1 MRASTVILNSL
12 LLATGLAAPAIVKRD
27 LASIQGALKT
37 VETGLGKLTTAV
49 KSITTDPQSGPPVL
63 SASDDLAKII
73 KQATT
78 DINASQELSLQDA
91 LTLQQS
97 SSGLTTAVK
106 DTMDALKGKKDTLDQ
121 LGFTKIAIQ
130 TLQTQKTDSTALGK
144 AIVSKIP
151 AIGQSIAQQA
161 VDGVTNQIDDGI
173 KALQAPP
180 AAGAAPPAAGAS
192 PSPAAPAAPKQSGA
206 PKATPAPAAPAAPA
220 PAPAAGN
227 ANAADPLA
235 GVLGLITGTGAQPA
249 VQNKAA
255 TNPVTSATGALLG
268 TSGAQPA
275 AAAPAAGGAPNVNG
289 ALAQVG
295 AIAGLN
301 NGKGQPNTAN
311 PISQAAGQLL
321 NPKPAAAA
329 RK

>member
-180 AAGAAPPAAGAS
+180 AAAPPPAAGAS

-206 PKATPAPAAPAAPA
+206 PKATPAPAAPAAAP

-275 AAAPAAGGAPNVNG
+275 AA
-289 ALAQVG
+289 
-295 AIAGLN
+295 
-301 NGKGQPNTAN
+301 
-311 PISQAAGQLL
+311 
-321 NPKPAAAA
+321 PAAAA
-329 RK
+329 VLPTSTAPWLRLAPSRV

>member
-12 LLATGLAAPAIVKRD
+12 LLATGLAAPAVVKRD
-27 LASIQGALKT
+27 LASIQNSLKT
-37 VETGLGKLTTAV
+37 IETGLGKLTTAV
-49 KSITTDPQSGPPVL
+49 KGLTTDAQTGPPIL
-63 SASDDLAKII
+63 AASDDLAKTI

-97 SSGLTTAVK
+97 SGTLTTAVK
-106 DTMDALKGKKDTLDQ
+106 DTIDALKGKKDTLDQ
-121 LGFTKIAIQ
+121 LGFTKIAVQ

-161 VDGVTNQIDDGI
+161 VDQVTAQIDDGI
-173 KALQAPP
+173 KTLQAPP

-192 PSPAAPAAPKQSGA
+192 PSPATPAAPKQSGA
-206 PKATPAPAAPAAPA
+206 PKASPS
-220 PAPAAGN
+220 PAPAAGQ
-227 ANAADPLA
+227 A
-235 GVLGLITGTGAQPA
+235 
-249 VQNKAA
+249 NKAA
-255 TNPVTSATGALLG
+255 TNPLTSATGALLG

-275 AAAPAAGGAPNVNG
+275 AAPAAGGAPNLNG
-289 ALAQVG
+289 ALAQAG

-321 NPKPAAAA
+321 NPKPAGAAA
-329 RK
+329 AK

>member
-12 LLATGLAAPAIVKRD
+12 LLATGLAAPAVVKRD

-37 VETGLGKLTTAV
+37 IETSLGKLTTAV
-49 KSITTDPQSGPPVL
+49 KGITTDPQSGPPVL
-63 SASDDLAKII
+63 SASDDLSKVI

-97 SSGLTTAVK
+97 SGGLTTAVK
-106 DTMDALKGKKDTLDQ
+106 DTIDALKGKKDTLDQ
-121 LGFTKIAIQ
+121 LGFTKIAVQ

-161 VDGVTNQIDDGI
+161 VDQVTAQIDDGI

-192 PSPAAPAAPKQSGA
+192 PSPATPAAPKQSGA
-206 PKATPAPAAPAAPA
+206 PKATPAPAPAAS
-220 PAPAAGN
+220 AGEN
-227 ANAADPLA
+227 
-235 GVLGLITGTGAQPA
+235 
-249 VQNKAA
+249 NKAA
-255 TNPVTSATGALLG
+255 TNPLTSATGALLG

-275 AAAPAAGGAPNVNG
+275 AAPAAGGAPNING

-295 AIAGLN
+295 AVAGLN

-321 NPKPAAAA
+321 NPKPAGAA
-329 RK
+329 K

>member
-12 LLATGLAAPAIVKRD
+12 LLATGLAAPAAVVKRD

-37 VETGLGKLTTAV
+37 IETGLGKLTTAV
-49 KSITTDPQSGPPVL
+49 KGITTDPQSGPPVL
-63 SASDDLAKII
+63 SASDDLGKTI

-97 SSGLTTAVK
+97 SGGLTTAVK
-106 DTMDALKGKKDTLDQ
+106 DTIDALKGKKDTLDQ
-121 LGFTKIAIQ
+121 LGFTKIAVQ

-161 VDGVTNQIDDGI
+161 VDQVTAQIDDGI

-180 AAGAAPPAAGAS
+180 ANGAAPPAAGAS
-192 PSPAAPAAPKQSGA
+192 PTPATPAAPAAPKQSGA
-206 PKATPAPAAPAAPA
+206 PKAS
-220 PAPAAGN
+220 PAPAAGQ
-227 ANAADPLA
+227 A
-235 GVLGLITGTGAQPA
+235 
-249 VQNKAA
+249 NKAT
-255 TNPVTSATGALLG
+255 TNPLTSATGALLG

-275 AAAPAAGGAPNVNG
+275 AAVPAAGGAPNING
-289 ALAQVG
+289 ALASVG
-295 AIAGLN
+295 AAAGLN

-311 PISQAAGQLL
+311 PIANTATQLL
-321 NPKPAAAA
+321 NPKPAGAAA
-329 RK
+329 K

>member
-180 AAGAAPPAAGAS
+180 AAG
-192 PSPAAPAAPKQSGA
+192 
-206 PKATPAPAAPAAPA
+206 
-220 PAPAAGN
+220 N